1 VKHALK
7 SSGGVVQPSQLVKNL
22 RSFSKQFRVGRQE
35 DAHEFMRYLV
45 EALHKC
51 CLPPG
56 AAKLPPEKQSSFVY
70 RAFAGRLRS
79 QVGLAWTSK
88 TTELVYDAPPR
99 PRTLRVFKWEEGR
112 EDRSEVM
119 ELGTQMELVSKKGR
133 GERLVN
139 GQLNCCD

>member
-7 SSGGVVQPSQLVKNL
+7 SCGGVVQPSQLVKNL

-56 AAKLPPEKQSSFVY
+56 AAKLPPEKQSSFIY

-79 QVGLAWTSK
+79 QVGLARERLYLSMMPLLVLTLSK
-88 TTELVYDAPPR
+88 TSS
-99 PRTLRVFKWEEGR
+99 G
-112 EDRSEVM
+112 
-119 ELGTQMELVSKKGR
+119 KKGVKQGVR
-133 GERLVN
+133 LRSWEINGAFKKGGERLVD
-139 GQLNCCD
+139 GQFKLF

>member
-1 VKHALK
+1 MKHALK

-56 AAKLPPEKQSSFVY
+56 AAKLPLEKQSSFIY

-79 QVGLAWTSK
+79 QVGLAWTPK
-88 TTELVYDAPPR
+88 IKLVYDAPPR
-99 PRTLRVFKWEEGR
+99 PRTLRVLKWEEGR
-112 EDRSEVM
+112 KDRSEFT
-119 ELGTQMELVSKKGR
+119 ELGTQQGFK
-133 GERLVN
+133 ERSWREIS
-139 GQLNCCD
+139 GQAVKLL